1 MEGSNEQQF
10 IETHF
15 ESDLNRLLLN
25 KSAYPEVD
33 VPYLVSQIS
42 ALRKIKSKVP
52 SWFNTRLRFPPTL
65 SLEQASS
72 EETAL
77 YKSRILDLGTVLDG
91 TGGMGIDSFFLSAKA
106 KELDYL
112 EQDAELVE
120 LARLN
125 FGLLGRTNVSF
136 NQGTL
141 GEFLNHSK
149 KQYDLIYLDPARRG
163 AGGRRVFRLEDCSP
177 NIPELRSLLFEHAPR
192 VLVKTAPVLDIK
204 AAAAELAPVVAVWVV
219 GVQNEVKEVL
229 YLMDKNGL
237 KSIDAIPVHAV
248 DLGKKDSNLTF
259 TFEQERATEPM
270 YGSVSNYLYEPF
282 ASVLKAG
289 AFQYFASYFGLTKLH
304 KHTHLYTSET
314 LVDEVCARVFEVI
327 AICSFDKKAVR
338 EFVPEGNANVAVRNF
353 PVPAEAVRKKLGLK
367 DGGAFYLFA
376 FTDFEN
382 NKRVAITR
390 KVQSD

>member
-1 MEGSNEQQF
+1 
-10 IETHF
+10 
-15 ESDLNRLLLN
+15 
-25 KSAYPEVD
+25 
-33 VPYLVSQIS
+33 
-42 ALRKIKSKVP
+42 
-52 SWFNTRLRFPPTL
+52 
-65 SLEQASS
+65 
-72 EETAL
+72 
-77 YKSRILDLGTVLDG
+77 
-91 TGGMGIDSFFLSAKA
+91 
-106 KELDYL
+106 
-112 EQDAELVE
+112 
-120 LARLN
+120 
-125 FGLLGRTNVSF
+125 
-136 NQGTL
+136 
-141 GEFLNHSK
+141 
-149 KQYDLIYLDPARRG
+149 
-163 AGGRRVFRLEDCSP
+163 
-177 NIPELRSLLFEHAPR
+177 
-192 VLVKTAPVLDIK
+192 
-204 AAAAELAPVVAVWVV
+204 
-219 GVQNEVKEVL
+219 
-229 YLMDKNGL
+229 
-237 KSIDAIPVHAV
+237 
-248 DLGKKDSNLTF
+248 
-259 TFEQERATEPM
+259 M